1 MDQESNEV
9 KLTDK
14 EHTDFQGT
22 SKLMKF
28 SPCDEEAEILQ
39 GSTVELCVC
48 HKSNA
53 TTCHKKRLVLNKEE
67 GKLEVTETLNEN
79 HKRIEAHFYTKEEML
94 IRTIKKVDTHHRNVH
109 VKNDELYIG
118 KRVSKK
124 YAKQHI
130 QSYNHTAHG
139 GTIHGLLDDYHTYLF
154 EVEK

>member
-48 HKSNA
+48 HKSGD
-53 TTCHKKRLVLNKEE
+53 TCHKKRLVLNKEE
-67 GKLEVTETLNEN
+67 GKLEVTETLNGN
-79 HKRIEAHFYTKEEML
+79 HIRIEAHFYTHEEML
-94 IRTIKKVDTHHRNVH
+94 IRTIRRVNDHHQHVH
-109 VKNDELYIG
+109 VINNELKILQ
-118 KRVSKK
+118 KFKQ
-124 YAKQHI
+124 YAKQNI
-130 QSYNHTAHG
+130 QRYNHAVHNSL
-139 GTIHGLLDDYHTYLF
+139 HDDYYTYLF
-154 EVEK
+154 EVER

>member
-39 GSTVELCVC
+39 GSTVELSVC

-53 TTCHKKRLVLNKEE
+53 TTCHNKRLVLNKEE

-94 IRTIKKVDTHHRNVH
+94 IRTIKRVNDHHQHVQHHHDPQYYLQSDGDTGAKRGLQGVRPELLGMQTAEAHRQPEH
-109 VKNDELYIG
+109 
-118 KRVSKK
+118 R
-124 YAKQHI
+124 A
-130 QSYNHTAHG
+130 
-139 GTIHGLLDDYHTYLF
+139 
-154 EVEK
+154 

>member
-1 MDQESNEV
+1 MNQESNEV

-48 HKSNA
+48 HKSGD
-53 TTCHKKRLVLNKEE
+53 TCHKKRLVLNKEE

-94 IRTIKKVDTHHRNVH
+94 IRTIKRVNDHHQHVH
-109 VKNDELYIG
+109 VKNNELKILQ
-118 KRVSKK
+118 KSKQ
-124 YAKQHI
+124 YAKQNI
-130 QSYNHTAHG
+130 QRYNHAVHNSL
-139 GTIHGLLDDYHTYLF
+139 HDDYHTYLF

>member
-48 HKSNA
+48 HKSGD
-53 TTCHKKRLVLNKEE
+53 TCHKKRLVLNKEE
-67 GKLEVTETLNEN
+67 GKLEVTETLNGN
-79 HKRIEAHFYTKEEML
+79 HKRIEAHFYTQEEML
-94 IRTIKKVDTHHRNVH
+94 IRTIRRVNDHHQHVH
-109 VKNDELYIG
+109 VDNNDELKIL
-118 KRVSKK
+118 KRSKQ

-130 QSYNHTAHG
+130 HKYNHSVHNSL
-139 GTIHGLLDDYHTYLF
+139 HDDYYTYLF
-154 EVEK
+154 EVER

>member
-48 HKSNA
+48 HKSDA

-94 IRTIKKVDTHHRNVH
+94 IRTIKRVNDHHQHVH
-109 VKNDELYIG
+109 VINNELKILQ
-118 KRVSKK
+118 KSKQ
-124 YAKQHI
+124 YAKQNI
-130 QSYNHTAHG
+130 QKYNHSVHQSL
-139 GTIHGLLDDYHTYLF
+139 HDDYHTYLF